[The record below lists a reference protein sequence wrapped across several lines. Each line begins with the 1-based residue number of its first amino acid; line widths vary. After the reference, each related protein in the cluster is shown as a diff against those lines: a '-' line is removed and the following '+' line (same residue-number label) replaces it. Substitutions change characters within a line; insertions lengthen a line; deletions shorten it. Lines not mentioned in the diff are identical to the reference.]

1 MNVKSNCRRYSDA
14 IEDNNKYIRKLIGWF
29 RVDMEEFRRRV
40 KNSSKVNTNI
50 TNQNSQ
56 EIPSKNE

>member
-1 MNVKSNCRRYSDA
+1 VNVKSNCRRYSDA